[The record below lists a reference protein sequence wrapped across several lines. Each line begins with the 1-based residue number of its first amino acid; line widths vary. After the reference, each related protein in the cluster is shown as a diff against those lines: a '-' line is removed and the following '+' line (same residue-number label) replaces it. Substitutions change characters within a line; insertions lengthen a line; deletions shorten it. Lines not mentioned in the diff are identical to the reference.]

1 MSATTAT
8 TELESFNP
16 ATGERIGA
24 VETTAPDAVQ
34 GVVDAVA
41 KVKKEEERL
50 ALAH

>member
-24 VETTAPDAVQ
+24 VAITPP
-34 GVVDAVA
+34 
-41 KVKKEEERL
+41 EEV
-50 ALAH
+50 